1 MSDYLKTAD
10 EALDLVDQLGEKLTE
25 LAATA
30 PEDELEWVATQGRS
44 EFDHKTRDCLKVVET
59 RLHTAA
65 NSYRRWHGRKAC

>member
-25 LAATA
+25 LVTTA
-30 PEDELEWVATQGRS
+30 PEDELWATQGRA
-44 EFDHKTRDCLKVVET
+44 EFDRKTRDCLKVVET